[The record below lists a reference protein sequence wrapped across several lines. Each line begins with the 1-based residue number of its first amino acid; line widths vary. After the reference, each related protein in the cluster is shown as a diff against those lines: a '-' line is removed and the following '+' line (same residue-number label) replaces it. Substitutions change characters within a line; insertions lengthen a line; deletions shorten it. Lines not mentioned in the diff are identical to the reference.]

1 MINKK
6 IVIGSRSSELA
17 KIQTQLVVSMLNK
30 AGYSKIEVLYFRS
43 KGDRVSNKEFKAN
56 GGKGLFTK
64 EIDQLIL
71 NKKIDIGVHSAKDIP
86 GHIDPRLKIG
96 AFLKREDIKD
106 VIITKNTSIK
116 KLNQLPKNITLGTSS
131 PRRTAYIK
139 LLRPDIKI
147 IHIRGNIETRINK
160 VLDKKVYSIL
170 LAKAAINRLNLQYN
184 NLNILSVPISQ
195 IFPSPGQGAIAIM
208 YNKESLANKKLC
220 RLIDCKST
228 RFSVNAERALIRQ
241 INGDCFTPIGAYAKI
256 KNENIILNACLFSN
270 DMKYF
275 VKEKKIGPKS
285 LSIRIGKE
293 CGNSLLKKIKKK
305 TS

>member
-184 NLNILSVPISQ
+184 NLNILSVPI
-195 IFPSPGQGAIAIM
+195 
-208 YNKESLANKKLC
+208 
-220 RLIDCKST
+220 
-228 RFSVNAERALIRQ
+228 
-241 INGDCFTPIGAYAKI
+241 
-256 KNENIILNACLFSN
+256 
-270 DMKYF
+270 
-275 VKEKKIGPKS
+275 
-285 LSIRIGKE
+285 
-293 CGNSLLKKIKKK
+293 
-305 TS
+305 